1 VTPVLVA
8 PKIIFQEAETKCF
21 AERER
26 KIAMID
32 IGRKDRNGI
41 GSGYEVVG
49 IFGEVIKHREC
60 GNESAENKYEDMF
73 PKSLEEV
80 LIREDGADEED
91 DEDERGETKGNIS
104 MQTES
109 EDDATPKE

>member
-1 VTPVLVA
+1 MAPVLVA

-26 KIAMID
+26 KIAMVD
-32 IGRKDRNGI
+32 IRRKNGNGI
-41 GSGYEVVG
+41 GSGYEVIG
-49 IFGEVIKHREC
+49 IFGEIIEHRKC
-60 GNESAENKYEDMF
+60 GNESTENKYEDMF

-80 LIREDGADEED
+80 LIREDGADEEY
-91 DEDERGETKGNIS
+91 DEDEWGKTKGNIS
-104 MQTES
+104 MQTET